1 MNTCTINTCTVA
13 TATLVLAMALAPFAG
28 AKAAELKAL
37 VGGSMTESMKELG
50 PRFERATGHR
60 LTFQFAGTPDL
71 IRQATSGAPFDL
83 GVVPV
88 DVMKDAAARAK
99 FAETTNIAHVG
110 YGVAYRTG
118 ASKPDV
124 STPDALKQAL
134 LKAQSITLYPESAAG
149 AYVMKVFDR
158 LGIGEAMKAKIKP
171 QSPGQIAS
179 AVAKGDAELAVF
191 LTNLLAAPGVELAGL
206 LPADL
211 QQDLVF
217 VGAVSAESKQ
227 ADAAK
232 AFLAYLKTPEAI
244 AVFKSKGVTP
254 G

>member
-1 MNTCTINTCTVA
+1 
-13 TATLVLAMALAPFAG
+13 MALAPFVG

-37 VGGSMTESMKELG
+37 VGGSMTDSMKELG
-50 PRFERATGHR
+50 PLFERATGHK

-71 IRQATSGAPFDL
+71 IKQATSGAPFDL

-88 DVMKDAAARAK
+88 DVMKDSGARAK
-99 FAETTNIAHVG
+99 FAETTNISHVG

-118 ASKPDV
+118 APKPDV

-134 LKAQSITLYPESAAG
+134 LNAQSVTLYPESAAG
-149 AYVMKVFDR
+149 AYVMNVFDR

-171 QSPGQIAS
+171 QPPGKIAE
-179 AVAKGDAELAVF
+179 AVAKGEAELAVF
-191 LTNLLAAPGVELAGL
+191 LANLLAGPGVEFAG
-206 LPADL
+206 PFPGDL
-211 QQDLVF
+211 QKDLVF
-217 VGAVSAESKQ
+217 VGAVSADSTQ
-227 ADAAK
+227 ADAAE
-232 AFLAYLKTPEAI
+232 AFLAYLKTPEAM